1 MKHQAWI
8 TAMAWALL
16 FSSATSA
23 RASVLLT
30 SVDFSSM
37 GGSGPCIIA
46 PVEFFLGIDG
56 PPPFYCKV
64 IGRGLAAWNDG
75 ESGSYEIT
83 PSNEPLWN
91 EFSASLT
98 NGLDDQLLLLTE
110 IRSSEGAG
118 GCGGLESWFFPTGH
132 DLAGNQ
138 LDFVRLDVSNV
149 HIWTIDP
156 AVQWQGWTADVTYEF
171 WGTPLPEPATTLPIL
186 LAALLWRRGRQ
197 RRSL

>member
-1 MKHQAWI
+1 MKHRAWI
-8 TAMAWALL
+8 IAVICALL
-16 FSSATSA
+16 ISSAPLA
-23 RASVLLT
+23 DASVLLT
-30 SVDFSSM
+30 SFDFHN
-37 GGSGPCIIA
+37 GGGTSPCELA
-46 PVEFFLGIDG
+46 PVEFFLAIDG
-56 PPPFYCKV
+56 PPPLYYAP
-64 IGRGLAAWNDG
+64 IGQGQAAWNDV
-75 ESGSYEIT
+75 ESGWFDIT
-83 PSNEPLWN
+83 PSNEPL
-91 EFSASLT
+91 FGDLVSILT
-98 NGLDDQLLLLTE
+98 NGVDDNLMLMSHM
-110 IRSSEGAG
+110 IGSNGEGG
-118 GCGGLESWFFPTGH
+118 TGHCESFFFDSGH